1 MPPNA
6 PHGLD
11 TPLPPPDGISISW
24 AGLGNLVPILR
35 SEPLSKPTTEKMIK
49 PDPVSADASDD
60 ETPSNPGADSLE
72 NSHEL
77 TWGEIVREAI
87 HIT

>member
-49 PDPVSADASDD
+49 PDPVSAD
-60 ETPSNPGADSLE
+60 SLE